1 MSLKEDIILSLEYN
15 QSCDYNKSEKKKL
28 SVSSKCS
35 KATLMYDLDKNF
47 IKEFKSATEAAK
59 ELNGSVTGIALASR
73 TNSKYKNWIFKYK
86 KYEETK

>member
-1 MSLKEDIILSLEYN
+1 
-15 QSCDYNKSEKKKL
+15 
-28 SVSSKCS
+28 
-35 KATLMYDLDKNF
+35 MYDLDKNF

-73 TNSKYKNWIFKYK
+73 TNGKYKNWIFKYK